1 MPQARRPNARAGKT
15 HRRRRVLPQPPLLLL
30 RGLRRRLLR
39 LPLRQQLR
47 LHGLLLFLHVPLLL
61 RQQLALPRRLRHVLL
76 LHLRQLLLVLPLLLL
91 LWLWLWLLL

>member
-1 MPQARRPNARAGKT
+1 MLQARRPNARAGKT

-47 LHGLLLFLHVPLLL
+47 LHGLLL
-61 RQQLALPRRLRHVLL
+61 
-76 LHLRQLLLVLPLLLL
+76 
-91 LWLWLWLLL
+91 